1 MSTPKEEIQYLAV
14 LVHRGHL
21 TRDLGAAAAVR
32 FAARTILQQRR
43 DAGLGTHPFYWAAF
57 LALGS

>member
-1 MSTPKEEIQYLAV
+1 VEDKTTRDWMQALY
-14 LVHRGHL
+14 RGHL

-43 DAGLGTHPFYWAAF
+43 DRGLGDHPFYWAAF